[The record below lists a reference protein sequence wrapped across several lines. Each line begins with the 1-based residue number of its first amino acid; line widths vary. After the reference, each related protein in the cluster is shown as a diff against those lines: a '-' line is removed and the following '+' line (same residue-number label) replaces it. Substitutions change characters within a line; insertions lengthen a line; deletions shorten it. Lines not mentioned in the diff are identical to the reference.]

1 MTGPAQEELKEI
13 VEKKLSAHGYTNMK
27 GGLETGLQVLDGRQ
41 HKSSRISSIVLMSD
55 GKEYPTSGARDVDV
69 SGVAVYTFG
78 FGEDHDEKL
87 LGAIANN
94 SHGGTFLYV
103 KDEES
108 LTGRFAEILGGL
120 LGVVVQ
126 NLKLTVWQ
134 QQGHSTIEKV
144 DAGSYP
150 QNVDENVH
158 SVTVSFGDLFS
169 GEFRKVIIHLLPA
182 VDREYRA
189 TAIIAAQCSYRYKSQ
204 LDIRLSI

>member
-1 MTGPAQEELKEI
+1 MAS
-13 VEKKLSAHGYTNMK
+13 SA
-27 GGLETGLQVLDGRQ
+27 
-41 HKSSRISSIVLMSD
+41 SWSR
-55 GKEYPTSGARDVDV
+55 
-69 SGVAVYTFG
+69 
-78 FGEDHDEKL
+78 
-87 LGAIANN
+87 
-94 SHGGTFLYV
+94 
-103 KDEES
+103 
-108 LTGRFAEILGGL
+108 
-120 LGVVVQ
+120 
-126 NLKLTVWQ
+126 KLTVWQ

-169 GEFRKVIIHLLPA
+169 GEFRKVVIHLLLPA